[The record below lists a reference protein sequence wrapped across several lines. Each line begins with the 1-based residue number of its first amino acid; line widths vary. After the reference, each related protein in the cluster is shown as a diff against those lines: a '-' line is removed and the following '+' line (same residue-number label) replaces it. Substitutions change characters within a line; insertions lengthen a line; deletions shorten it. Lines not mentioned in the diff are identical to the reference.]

1 MYLYKEQI
9 SDLSN
14 DRFNSSDDY
23 ASYLNSFT
31 RPEDLFESLI
41 YERQNIDK
49 YSYIVDN
56 YTELQQSQQG
66 ISISNGMEFGLAYAP
81 NSSFNIYGFVRYVHP
96 QSPADENGIKR
107 GDIFIA
113 INNTILNSDN
123 YLDLLNQL

>member
-1 MYLYKEQI
+1 MHLLKKIFLLFFASLLFSSCFEDFDDNGAYTSEINDFVWKGMNLMYLYKQEI

-14 DRFNSSDDY
+14 DRFDNSDDY

-56 YTELQQSQQG
+56 YAELQQ
-66 ISISNGMEFGLAYAP
+66 
-81 NSSFNIYGFVRYVHP
+81 
-96 QSPADENGIKR
+96 
-107 GDIFIA
+107 
-113 INNTILNSDN
+113 
-123 YLDLLNQL
+123 

>member
-1 MYLYKEQI
+1 MYLYKQEI

-14 DRFNSSDDY
+14 DRFDNSDDY

-56 YTELQQSQQG
+56 YAELQQSQQG
-66 ISISNGMEFGLAYAP
+66 ISISNGMEFGLAYVP
-81 NSSFNIYGFVRYVHP
+81 NSSFNIYGFVRF
-96 QSPADENGIKR
+96 ADEIV
-107 GDIFIA
+107 DQI
-113 INNTILNSDN
+113 
-123 YLDLLNQL
+123 